1 MYFLFV
7 VSISLMSFPSLA
19 SPLLH
24 RTVIETFAV
33 FPSVGILAKARGLA
47 ILTVF
52 KAGFLVTAR
61 GGSGIVIAKLRDEL
75 DYSEGV

>member
-1 MYFLFV
+1 
-7 VSISLMSFPSLA
+7 MSFPSLA
-19 SPLLH
+19 SLLH

-61 GGSGIVIAKLRDEL
+61 GGSGIVVPSSGMSWITVKVCNN
-75 DYSEGV
+75 DYDS